1 MNRARA
7 AGGSSCLERL
17 LERQFEPSYVAGR
30 DTLDL
35 VESRG
40 SIEFRYADGRLVS
53 GEYADYAS
61 SPLTK
66 GDRLDF
72 DGSEWVLRDRVDR
85 GGVTVYLFS
94 PSDTSDGPPKSAQRR
109 ARRRSR

>member
-1 MNRARA
+1 MPGLPGALSYARERSG
-7 AGGSSCLERL
+7 AG
-17 LERQFEPSYVAGR
+17 AG
-30 DTLDL
+30 TLDL

-40 SIEFRYADGRLVS
+40 LIEFRYADGRHVS
-53 GEYADYAS
+53 GEYAAYAS
-61 SPLTK
+61 WPLTK

-94 PSDTSDGPPKSAQRR
+94 PSDASDGPPESAKRR

>member
-1 MNRARA
+1 
-7 AGGSSCLERL
+7 
-17 LERQFEPSYVAGR
+17 
-30 DTLDL
+30 

-40 SIEFRYADGRLVS
+40 LIEFRYADGRHVS
-53 GEYADYAS
+53 GEYAAYATG
-61 SPLTK
+61 PLTK

-72 DGSEWVLRDRVDR
+72 DGSEWVLRDREDR

-94 PSDTSDGPPKSAQRR
+94 PSDASDGLPESAKRR